1 MRGRSA
7 APVSRRRPMA
17 GPGYFVKF
25 AESASPGR
33 RCLPPAARRRLTEHR
48 SGPGHIA
55 PCGIPY
61 PWRPPSVSP
70 DVSPGGSPI
79 PRKELVMHSSLI
91 DAVRRRDADHVS
103 AILRS
108 GADPNVREQATGLPV
123 LAIAAGQGSSAVV
136 RHLLGAGADVHAVD
150 SRGGTTALHKA
161 VQGGDLETVRLLV
174 EAGSFIDAAGPTTG
188 HTPLMDALWYKW
200 PDIVEYLLE
209 QNAMVNLETH
219 YGFSL
224 RERVEYE
231 LGANS
236 EGTERQKL
244 LAIADAMRRRIEK
257 DERAAAGQALMRAV
271 TEGNLAEVER
281 LLKRNADVDE
291 VSPVVNGFN
300 DGHTPLLVA
309 ARDGHADIAR
319 ALIAAGADVNA
330 VEPTFGAVPL
340 HKAVYM
346 GHADITGLL
355 VRAPGTD
362 IDHQG
367 ATNGY
372 TPLHD
377 ALWHGH
383 EECAR
388 VLLDAGARTDL
399 LGHDSRT
406 ARDIAVGVFGPGHR
420 IVREIEA
427 AAVRARA

>member
-1 MRGRSA
+1 
-7 APVSRRRPMA
+7 
-17 GPGYFVKF
+17 
-25 AESASPGR
+25 
-33 RCLPPAARRRLTEHR
+33 
-48 SGPGHIA
+48 
-55 PCGIPY
+55 
-61 PWRPPSVSP
+61 
-70 DVSPGGSPI
+70 
-79 PRKELVMHSSLI
+79 MHSSLI